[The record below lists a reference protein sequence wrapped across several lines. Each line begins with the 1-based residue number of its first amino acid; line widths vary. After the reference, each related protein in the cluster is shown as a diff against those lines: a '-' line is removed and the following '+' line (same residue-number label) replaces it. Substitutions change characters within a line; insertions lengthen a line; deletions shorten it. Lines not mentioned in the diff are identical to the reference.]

1 MESIRLSESQ
11 KIQIETQLRMIQG
24 AHAKVQAHQFTAS
37 ELEKDFQKEIAIIIK
52 DNGGNPNDEYNYDLE
67 NGVLTLIKQLT
78 DSDGW
83 DL

>member
-37 ELEKDFQKEIAIIIK
+37 ELEKGFSKR
-52 DNGGNPNDEYNYDLE
+52 NSNYY
-67 NGVLTLIKQLT
+67 
-78 DSDGW
+78 
-83 DL
+83 